1 MNTKRTSTNI
11 FMTVFLL
18 LFVSKIFGQCLGNEQ
33 AFKDYYKKSI
43 STLDPIEGIWS
54 SNSTTKVYNQYNQ
67 LLDSKYNPQAA
78 QWAMITDPKK

>member
-1 MNTKRTSTNI
+1 
-11 FMTVFLL
+11 MTVFLL